1 MIVNS
6 FVCLVFRGDHL
17 LMNFILKMAWRDTR
31 ASRRRLLL
39 FSLSIV
45 LGVASLVAVGSL
57 RENLRAAI
65 EEQTKTLLGADL
77 VVTSRATLEGDALR
91 FVDGLGGV
99 QSREISFNSM
109 LVVARPNGPTRLIQ
123 VRAVEGDFPFYGNFV
138 TNPVG
143 VRSALAGGFTAVL
156 EESVMVQFDLKPGDK
171 IKLGSSE
178 FILAGSLK
186 EVPGESAAV
195 ATLAPRV
202 FIPLGAVAS
211 TGLLREGSLAR
222 YRVYFK
228 FPAKFD
234 VEKLVGDQ
242 RSRFRELRLGID
254 TVEERKR
261 DLGQAIR
268 NVNSFLSLVGF
279 ASLFLGAI
287 GVASAIQAHIRLK
300 IPTIAVLRCL
310 GASARTS
317 FSIYLVQ
324 GLGLGLIG
332 ASAGALLGL
341 AVQLALPG
349 LLKDFLPFAFEFS
362 ISWAA
367 LVRGVGAGLVVSVLF
382 ALLPLLEIR
391 RVSPLLA
398 LRSAFVEDAGR
409 QRDWL
414 QFALFGVIG
423 AVVFIFAIWQTG
435 RWQWGVGFGVALLVG
450 FGVLAGVAKTI
461 SWLAKK
467 FTPRSLPFAWRQG
480 VANLHRPNNR
490 TLLLLV
496 SLGMGTFLMMT
507 LYLSRDTL
515 LGQLRVVGGK
525 DRPNLMLFDIQ
536 DDQVEPLT
544 KLLREN
550 GAPVKQQA
558 AIVTMRIASI
568 KGREVTELLKNGQ
581 SHVPAWTLRRE
592 YRSTFR
598 AELSDTEK
606 VTAGKFEGHAEPG
619 AEWIPISMEESLARD
634 LQVKL
639 GDEIVFDVQGV
650 PMKTRVGSLRQV
662 DWRRMQPNFFV
673 VFPAGVL
680 EGAPKFHVMALRVE
694 SAEQSARVQQAV
706 VREEPN
712 VSAID
717 LGVIMQAI
725 DNVYTKASFVV
736 EFLALFTVVTGVIV
750 LAGAVMIGR
759 HQRVRESVLLRT
771 LGATKA
777 QVNRIMLAEYL
788 ALGTLGAAVG
798 AVLAVAANGA
808 LAYFVF
814 DVKWAAPSALVLLG
828 GWAAVSVMTITTGL
842 LSNRGLCDHP
852 PLEILRQET

>member
-1 MIVNS
+1 
-6 FVCLVFRGDHL
+6 
-17 LMNFILKMAWRDTR
+17 MAWRDTR

-39 FSLSIV
+39 FSLAIV

-57 RENLRAAI
+57 RENLREAI

-77 VVTSRATLEGDALR
+77 VITSRSKLDEKAAK
-91 FVDGLGGV
+91 FVVDLGGE
-99 QSREISFNSM
+99 QSHEVSFNSM
-109 LVVARPNGPTRLIQ
+109 LVSSANGRTRLVQ
-123 VRAVEGDFPFYGNFV
+123 VRALEGGFPFYGNFV
-138 TNPVG
+138 TAPAG
-143 VRSALAGGFTAVL
+143 ERTALDGGKTAIL
-156 EESVMVQFDLKPGDK
+156 EDSVMVQFGLKPGDK
-171 IKLGSSE
+171 IKLGGTE
-178 FILAGSLK
+178 FTLAASLK

-195 ATLAPRV
+195 ATLAPRI
-202 FIPLGAVAS
+202 FIPLSDAAS
-211 TGLLREGSLAR
+211 TGLLKAGSLAR

-228 FPAKFD
+228 FGGNVD
-234 VEKLVGDQ
+234 VEKLVADMRGK
-242 RSRFRELRLGID
+242 FRELRLGFD

-261 DLGQAIR
+261 DLGQSIR

-300 IPTIAVLRCL
+300 IPTVAILRCL
-310 GASARTS
+310 GASAATS

-324 GLGLGLIG
+324 GIGLGLIG
-332 ASAGALLGL
+332 SSVGALLGL

-367 LVRGVGAGLVVSVLF
+367 LARGLGAGLVVSLLF

-391 RVSPLLA
+391 RVSPLLT
-398 LRSAFVEDAGR
+398 LRSAFGDNGGTK
-409 QRDWL
+409 RDWM
-414 QFALFGVIG
+414 QFVLFAVIA
-423 AVVFIFAIWQTG
+423 AVIVAFAIWQTG
-435 RWQWGVGFGVALLVG
+435 RVRWGVGFGLALLTG
-450 FGVLAGVAKTI
+450 FGVLAALAKLI
-461 SWLAKK
+461 SWLARK
-467 FTPRSLPFAWRQG
+467 FTLRALPFAWRQG
-480 VANLHRPNNR
+480 IANLHRPNNR

-515 LGQLRVVGGK
+515 LSQLRVVGGNE
-525 DRPNLMLFDIQ
+525 RPNLMLFDIQ
-536 DDQVEPLT
+536 DDQVAPLT

-550 GAPVKQQA
+550 GAPVLQQA
-558 AIVTMRIASI
+558 AIVTMRISSI
-568 KGREVTELLKNGQ
+568 KGREVSDLLKEGE

-592 YRSTFR
+592 YRSTYR
-598 AELSDTEK
+598 SALSDTEK
-606 VTAGKFEGHAEPG
+606 VTAGKFEGHVEAG
-619 AEWIPISMEESLARD
+619 AKWIPISLEEGLARD

-650 PMKTRVGSLRQV
+650 PLKTRVGSLRQV

-673 VFPAGVL
+673 VFPEGVL
-680 EGAPKFHVMALRVE
+680 EDAPKFHVMALRVE
-694 SAEQSARVQQAV
+694 SAAQSARIQQAV

-717 LGVIMQAI
+717 LGAIMQAL
-725 DNVYTKASFVV
+725 DSVYSKASFVV

-750 LAGAVMIGR
+750 LAGAVLIGR
-759 HQRVRESVLLRT
+759 QQRVRESVLLRT

-798 AVLAVAANGA
+798 AILAVGANWA
-808 LAYFVF
+808 LAYYVF
-814 DVKWAAPSALVLLG
+814 EVKWAIPSGAVLWG
-828 GWAAVSVMTITTGL
+828 GWAAVSAMTVTTGL
-842 LSNRGLCDHP
+842 LSNRGICDHP
-852 PLEILRQET
+852 PLQILRQET